1 MQTTYLTITG
11 ITTGDPRREVTDILS
26 ELSGVGDVKVA
37 ASGGGV
43 AIDFNEMRISVKRL
57 ISALE
62 EAGFELDSAGLGHTR
77 PRLSQGTPLE

>member
-11 ITTGDPRREVTDILS
+11 ITNGDPRRDVTDILS
-26 ELSGVGDVKVA
+26 ELPGVGDVKVA
-37 ASGGGV
+37 GSGGGV

-62 EAGFELDSAGLGHTR
+62 EAGFELDSAGRGHTR
-77 PRLSQGTPLE
+77 PRVSQGTPLE